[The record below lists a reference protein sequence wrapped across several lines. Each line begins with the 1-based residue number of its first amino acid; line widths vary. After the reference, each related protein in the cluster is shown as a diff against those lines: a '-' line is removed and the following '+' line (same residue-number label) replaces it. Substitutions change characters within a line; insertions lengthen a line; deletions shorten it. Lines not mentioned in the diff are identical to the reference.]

1 MLILRDTTERP
12 EVVQMGAGILVG
24 TDQARI
30 IAESEKLLYLTGQ
43 RRTQATRWVA
53 VEIAR
58 QPLVSHDAHE
68 YLG

>member
-1 MLILRDTTERP
+1 
-12 EVVQMGAGILVG
+12 MGAGILVG